1 MSFHHARWTH
11 PSSVSPPFFGT
22 RSSAARPGI
31 EASTFASTFF
41 TALQSSSTRTNGGS
55 APVNVDANEADEPG
69 LLLFFGGDDDSLG
82 VDQSRTTKTPTTAAN
97 TRAASVHTRT
107 GQR

>member
-69 LLLFFGGDDDSLG
+69 LFFGGDDDSLG